1 MNSRI
6 ALAALLAVASA
17 ACGGS
22 DDAADPAEEPA
33 AAEEAGEEAG
43 EEAAEEAAEPD
54 VDDENDVDIDAG
66 DDGIVVTGSD
76 AAGEEAQIVIG
87 ASEIPDDFPMPIPE
101 GAEVVHVS
109 SIDTSAGS
117 STSVTV
123 EIDPA
128 ETPQVIALYEQWYAD
143 QGLETMSSETMVIA
157 DSDSV
162 ASLVQITD
170 YGDYAEVILTWS
182 PTA

>member
-33 AAEEAGEEAG
+33 AA

>member
-6 ALAALLAVASA
+6 ALAALLAVAST

-33 AAEEAGEEAG
+33 AAEEVG
-43 EEAAEEAAEPD
+43 EEAAEPD
-54 VDDENDVDIDAG
+54 VDAENDAG

-87 ASEIPDDFPMPIPE
+87 SSEIPDDFPMPIPE
-101 GAEVVHVS
+101 GAEVVNVS

-128 ETPQVIALYEQWYAD
+128 ETPAVIALYEQWYAD

-182 PTA
+182 PTG